1 MVVLLDLDDDS
12 NDLLFEPYHS
22 ADPYVRR
29 NQPSHESADQHS
41 DPANDHVEDERPNPN
56 LNAFSAILSC
66 YPIVTQLASLLDLN
80 TLHDLSRTCRQFR
93 ANLLQYRNQLVTQS
107 LKCSSEQ
114 LPGAAA
120 GSDPRQA
127 PNGADGRLGER
138 ITSGKIGKCARD
150 MVGECRRCSVVVCRL
165 ARRAP
170 RAGRVS
176 TWRVL
181 GGFGY
186 LTEAQNCTSKPPPP
200 VALPGRLRRLCK
212 TCIKAPLAE
221 VLSPSITAPPPSCN
235 LLTYRSRSSPG
246 GPSPYSSS
254 STLSTTPGSSPP
266 AYSPSSSPDIPSPGS
281 LRAKHAEDSDSDPA
295 DQPAF
300 TTLAFLRTP
309 CSCPDTV
316 WLCQTC
322 GHALRSADQTY
333 QLGWT
338 WRTKYSHLGGLGT
351 GIGEGHEGVVCG
363 LGEACR
369 GGRDV
374 EHEACG
380 TPDEIA
386 EMERR
391 LDGSSAA
398 GEAQLATAASASST
412 PLQPLFGP
420 AATAS
425 SSAAAA
431 AAATSA
437 HNGLDGVGTPHD
449 EWSGNSFFAQEIE
462 GIGGRRVMKVKKM
475 VRIGAAVKEYEDER
489 ESNNTYLGR
498 EKKGDNRAWCA
509 WCNRLVPS
517 RRDARALVERW
528 GFDEATALC
537 GDGRHV

>member
-12 NDLLFEPYHS
+12 NDLLFEPYHLSSQHS
-22 ADPYVRR
+22 ADSYVRR
-29 NQPSHESADQHS
+29 NQPYHDSADRHHHHHS
-41 DPANDHVEDERPNPN
+41 GPANGHVEDERPNPN

-107 LKCSSEQ
+107 LKCSNEQ
-114 LPGAAA
+114 PPA
-120 GSDPRQA
+120 GSEPRQA

-138 ITSGKIGKCARD
+138 ITSGKIGTCARD
-150 MVGECRRCSVVVCRL
+150 MVGECRRCGVVVCR
-165 ARRAP
+165 
-170 RAGRVS
+170 
-176 TWRVL
+176 
-181 GGFGY
+181 
-186 LTEAQNCTSKPPPP
+186 NCTSKPPPP

-221 VLSPSITAPPPSCN
+221 QAEEADTA
-235 LLTYRSRSSPG
+235 
-246 GPSPYSSS
+246 
-254 STLSTTPGSSPP
+254 
-266 AYSPSSSPDIPSPGS
+266 
-281 LRAKHAEDSDSDPA
+281 E
-295 DQPAF
+295 QPAF

-363 LGEACR
+363 LGEA
-369 GGRDV
+369 
-374 EHEACG
+374 
-380 TPDEIA
+380 
-386 EMERR
+386 
-391 LDGSSAA
+391 S
-398 GEAQLATAASASST
+398 
-412 PLQPLFGP
+412 
-420 AATAS
+420 TAS
-425 SSAAAA
+425 TAAAA
-431 AAATSA
+431 APASA
-437 HNGLDGVGTPHD
+437 LNGLDGVGTPHD
-449 EWSGNSFFAQEIE
+449 EWSGNSFFAQEIV

-475 VRIGAAVKEYEDER
+475 LRIGAAVKEYEDER

-528 GFDEATALC
+528 GFDEGTVLC

>member
-12 NDLLFEPYHS
+12 NDLLFEPYHLSSQHS
-22 ADPYVRR
+22 ADSYVRR
-29 NQPSHESADQHS
+29 NQPYHDSADRHHHHHS
-41 DPANDHVEDERPNPN
+41 GPANGHVEDERPNPN

-107 LKCSSEQ
+107 LKCSNEQ
-114 LPGAAA
+114 PPA
-120 GSDPRQA
+120 GSEPRQA

-138 ITSGKIGKCARD
+138 ITSGKIGTCARD
-150 MVGECRRCSVVVCRL
+150 MVGECRRCGVVVCR
-165 ARRAP
+165 
-170 RAGRVS
+170 
-176 TWRVL
+176 
-181 GGFGY
+181 
-186 LTEAQNCTSKPPPP
+186 NCTSKPPPP

-221 VLSPSITAPPPSCN
+221 VLSPS
-235 LLTYRSRSSPG
+235 
-246 GPSPYSSS
+246 
-254 STLSTTPGSSPP
+254 TLSTTPPGSSPP

-281 LRAKHAEDSDSDPA
+281 LRAKQAEEA
-295 DQPAF
+295 DTAEQPAF

-391 LDGSSAA
+391 LDGSAMA
-398 GEAQLATAASASST
+398 GEAQIATT
-412 PLQPLFGP
+412 
-420 AATAS
+420 T
-425 SSAAAA
+425 AAAA
-431 AAATSA
+431 
-437 HNGLDGVGTPHD
+437 
-449 EWSGNSFFAQEIE
+449 GNSFFAQEIV

-475 VRIGAAVKEYEDER
+475 LRIGAAVKEYEDER

-528 GFDEATALC
+528 GFDEGTVLC

>member
-12 NDLLFEPYHS
+12 TDLLFEPYHLSSQHS
-22 ADPYVRR
+22 ADPSVRR
-29 NQPSHESADQHS
+29 NQPYNDSADRRHHHS
-41 DPANDHVEDERPNPN
+41 GPANGHVEDERPNPN

-107 LKCSSEQ
+107 LKCSNEQ
-114 LPGAAA
+114 PPA
-120 GSDPRQA
+120 GSEPRQA

-138 ITSGKIGKCARD
+138 ITSGKIGTCARD
-150 MVGECRRCSVVVCRL
+150 MVGECRRCGVVVCR
-165 ARRAP
+165 
-170 RAGRVS
+170 
-176 TWRVL
+176 
-181 GGFGY
+181 
-186 LTEAQNCTSKPPPP
+186 NCTSKPPPP

-221 VLSPSITAPPPSCN
+221 VLSPSITTPPPSCN

-254 STLSTTPGSSPP
+254 STLSTTPPGSSPP

-281 LRAKHAEDSDSDPA
+281 LRAKQAEEA
-295 DQPAF
+295 DTAEQPAF

-391 LDGSSAA
+391 LDGSATA
-398 GEAQLATAASASST
+398 GEAQIATTTAAAASA

-420 AATAS
+420 TATAS
-425 SSAAAA
+425 TAAAA
-431 AAATSA
+431 AAAAPASA
-437 HNGLDGVGTPHD
+437 LNGLDGVGTPHD
-449 EWSGNSFFAQEIE
+449 EWSGNSFFAQEIV

-528 GFDEATALC
+528 GFDEGTVLC

>member
-12 NDLLFEPYHS
+12 NDLLFEHLHHSQHPS
-22 ADPYVRR
+22 ADPYARR
-29 NQPSHESADQHS
+29 NQSFHEAADQQPS
-41 DPANDHVEDERPNPN
+41 SGPVNDHAVDEERSYPN
-56 LNAFSAILSC
+56 LNTFSAILGC

-80 TLHDLSRTCRQFR
+80 SLHDLSRTCRQFR
-93 ANLLQYRNQLVTQS
+93 ANLLQYRNQLVAQS
-107 LKCSSEQ
+107 LKCSNDE
-114 LPGAAA
+114 LPTE
-120 GSDPRQA
+120 PRQA
-127 PNGADGRLGER
+127 LNGVDRRPGDR

-150 MVGECRRCSVVVCRL
+150 MVGECRRCGVVVCR
-165 ARRAP
+165 
-170 RAGRVS
+170 
-176 TWRVL
+176 
-181 GGFGY
+181 
-186 LTEAQNCTSKPPPP
+186 NCTSKPPPP

-221 VLSPSITAPPPSCN
+221 VLSPSITTPPPSCN

-246 GPSPYSSS
+246 PSPYSSS
-254 STLSTTPGSSPP
+254 STLSATPPGSSPP

-281 LRAKHAEDSDSDPA
+281 LRAQQAEDGESA

-300 TTLAFLRTP
+300 TSLAFLRTP

-386 EMERR
+386 GMERR
-391 LDGSSAA
+391 VDGGANDAA
-398 GEAQLATAASASST
+398 TASTATAA
-412 PLQPLFGP
+412 LQPLFGP
-420 AATAS
+420 GSSSSTAPAVA
-425 SSAAAA
+425 SAAAA
-431 AAATSA
+431 GVAASA
-437 HNGLDGVGTPHD
+437 HNGLDGAGTPHD

-528 GFDEATALC
+528 GFDEGTVLC

>member
-150 MVGECRRCSVVVCRL
+150 MVGECRRCSVVVCR
-165 ARRAP
+165 
-170 RAGRVS
+170 
-176 TWRVL
+176 
-181 GGFGY
+181 
-186 LTEAQNCTSKPPPP
+186 NCTSKPPPP

-246 GPSPYSSS
+246 GP
-254 STLSTTPGSSPP
+254 
-266 AYSPSSSPDIPSPGS
+266 
-281 LRAKHAEDSDSDPA
+281 
-295 DQPAF
+295 
-300 TTLAFLRTP
+300 
-309 CSCPDTV
+309 CPDTV

-369 GGRDV
+369 
-374 EHEACG
+374 
-380 TPDEIA
+380 
-386 EMERR
+386 
-391 LDGSSAA
+391 
-398 GEAQLATAASASST
+398 
-412 PLQPLFGP
+412 
-420 AATAS
+420 ATAS